1 MTHSFPT
8 RRSSDLLKPE
18 QVKIH
23 TLYAG
28 GSFGRRANTVSDYVV
43 EGAEIAKAYGKAP
56 VRLVW
61 TREDDVRGGRYRP
74 MYHHALKAAV
84 DAEGNII
91 AWQHR
96 IVGQSIIGGTPFE
109 PVMVKNG
116 IDGPSSAERRVGK
129 ECGSKLNNWG
139 SAQ

>member
-1 MTHSFPT
+1 MEPLDCVVRINKDGAEIWAGDQFQTVDQANAAHV
-8 RRSSDLLKPE
+8 LGLKPE

-61 TREDDVRGGRYRP
+61 TREDEVRGGRYRP
-74 MYHHALKAAV
+74 MYQHTPKAWV
-84 DAEGNII
+84 YAEGT
-91 AWQHR
+91 
-96 IVGQSIIGGTPFE
+96 GKGGGGE
-109 PVMVKNG
+109 KGVRKG
-116 IDGPSSAERRVGK
+116 
-129 ECGSKLNNWG
+129 
-139 SAQ
+139 

>member
-61 TREDDVRGGRYRP
+61 TRADDVRGGRYRP
-74 MYHHALKAAV
+74 MYHHALGS
-84 DAEGNII
+84 D
-91 AWQHR
+91 
-96 IVGQSIIGGTPFE
+96 
-109 PVMVKNG
+109 
-116 IDGPSSAERRVGK
+116 ERRVGK
-129 ECGSKLNNWG
+129 EGVSTCRSRW
-139 SAQ
+139 SPSH

>member
-84 DAEGNII
+84 DAE
-91 AWQHR
+91 R
-96 IVGQSIIGGTPFE
+96 SE
-109 PVMVKNG
+109 
-116 IDGPSSAERRVGK
+116 ERRLGK
-129 ECGSKLNNWG
+129 ECVSTCRSCWW
-139 SAQ
+139 AYH